1 MPTLLVCLLC
11 LLGPFVNRVE
21 GSYVMPRCKVCKM
34 ITQYNTYLNLRYCP
48 HCIRKHRGFWHYFIS
63 FTKAKI
69 KHIATSYSS
78 QYTPLNIINN
88 NICKVSLNNYE
99 KKLFIE
105 FMDAVWHK
113 LNDIDYVFKNP
124 DLENFFL
131 ALFDEEEILKAEK
144 RYGELLQFYYTL
156 KWVCLA
162 LFCEYTQAQNYVRH
176 LHTLFEK
183 IDDKIL
189 SCSYSS

>member
-1 MPTLLVCLLC
+1 MPILFVFLLC
-11 LLGPFVNRVE
+11 LLTPFVNLVE
-21 GSYVMPRCKVCKM
+21 GSYVMPRCKVCKT

-48 HCIRKHRGFWHYFIS
+48 YCIRKHRGFWRYFIS
-63 FTKAKI
+63 FTKTKT
-69 KHIATSYSS
+69 KHIAASYSS

-88 NICKVSLNNYE
+88 NICQVSLDNYE
-99 KKLFIE
+99 KKLFVE
-105 FMDAVWHK
+105 FINAVWNK
-113 LNDIDYVFKNP
+113 LNDKNYVFKNS

-131 ALFDEEEILKAEK
+131 VLFDEEETLEIEE

-162 LFCEYTQAQNYVRH
+162 LYCECVQTQNYVRP
-176 LHTLFEK
+176 LHVLFEK

-189 SCSYSS
+189 SCSYYL